1 VPNVEDSRVF
11 GGKVALVTGA
21 GQGIGR
27 ATALRLASLGADLV
41 IADRDAA
48 HAEAVT
54 KEVVALGCRAVASA
68 VDVATTEGIQALHDV
83 AEREFGRIDILVNS
97 AGLIRPNPFGRVTED
112 DWDRTFAVNARG
124 LFFTMQA
131 IAPLIPDGG
140 VIVNIGSTAG
150 RGTPT
155 GSPPYAASKA
165 AVINVTQTTARSL
178 AARRIRVNAVCPGAV
193 DTAFQSGLALEQGLD
208 SRETIRRWEASNPMG
223 RAAQPEE
230 IAAAIAYLASPAAE
244 LITGQT
250 LNIDGGSV
258 IY

>member
-1 VPNVEDSRVF
+1 VPTEESRVLD
-11 GGKVALVTGA
+11 GKVALITGA

-27 ATALRLASLGADLV
+27 ATALRMALLGADV
-41 IADRDAA
+41 IVADRDGPKAESVA
-48 HAEAVT
+48 SEVGALGRHAVAVT
-54 KEVVALGCRAVASA
+54 VDIATSA
-68 VDVATTEGIQALHDV
+68 GIAALHDA
-83 AEREFGRIDILVNS
+83 AERAFGRVDILVNS

-112 DWDRTFAVNARG
+112 DWDRTFVVNARG
-124 LFFTMQA
+124 LFFAMQA

-140 VIVNIGSTAG
+140 VIVNLGSTAG
-150 RGTPT
+150 RGTAT

-165 AVINVTQTTARSL
+165 AVINVTQTTARAL

-208 SRETIRRWEASNPMG
+208 SRETIRRWEAANPMG

-230 IAAAIAYLASPAAE
+230 IAAAITFLASPAAA
-244 LITGQT
+244 LISGQT
-250 LNIDGGSV
+250 LNVDGGSV

>member
-1 VPNVEDSRVF
+1 VPIDESRSL
-11 GGKVALVTGA
+11 GGKIALITGA

-27 ATALRLASLGADLV
+27 ATALWMASLGADVLV
-41 IADRDAA
+41 ADRDGPNAKNVAA
-48 HAEAVT
+48 
-54 KEVVALGCRAVASA
+54 EVSALGRRALA
-68 VDVATTEGIQALHDV
+68 VEVDIATSQGISALHDA
-83 AEREFGRIDILVNS
+83 AEHEFGRVDILVNS

-112 DWDRTFAVNARG
+112 DWDRTFVVNAKG

-140 VIVNIGSTAG
+140 VIINIGSTAG
-150 RGTPT
+150 RGTAT

-165 AVINVTQTTARSL
+165 AVINVTQTTARAL
-178 AARRIRVNAVCPGAV
+178 AGRRIRVNAVCPGAV

-208 SRETIRRWEASNPMG
+208 SRETIKRWEASNPMG

-230 IAAAIAYLASPAAE
+230 IAAAIAYLASPAAA
-244 LITGQT
+244 LISGQT
-250 LNIDGGSV
+250 LNVDGGSV